1 MFSFVLQKHIQL
13 KGTFN
18 NKQIQILEVAETLF
32 AEKGFDGTS
41 IRNIAKLAA
50 INVAMV
56 SYYFGSKERLLE
68 SLIVYRTSDLKNQLD
83 NLLQEDLEPIEKI
96 NELIKLYINKINNN
110 KGIYRILHFEFTS
123 KKREQ
128 SLHAFSE
135 LRKGNLKYLETIIEE
150 GQRKGIFRKDVI
162 IPLITP
168 TILGTFFHFHMNK
181 PFFENLLNLKTEDLY
196 NNYIK
201 TNLTKH
207 IQQTIKALLIY
218 EMSTTEM
225 QCKQ

>member
-1 MFSFVLQKHIQL
+1 LLPKKKIRL
-13 KGTFN
+13 KNNFN
-18 NKQIQILEVAETLF
+18 DKQIQILEVAETLF
-32 AEKGFDGTS
+32 SEKGFDGTS
-41 IRNIAKLAA
+41 IRNIAKLAQ

-68 SLIVYRTSDLKNQLD
+68 SLIFYRTSDLKLQLD
-83 NLLQEDLEPIEKI
+83 KLLQEDLEPLEKI
-96 NELIKLYINKINNN
+96 NKLIALYIDRINLN

-128 SLHAFSE
+128 NIQAFSE
-135 LRKGNLKYLETIIEE
+135 LRKGNLKSLELIIEE
-150 GQRKGIFRKDVI
+150 GQKKGIFRKDVI

-201 TNLTKH
+201 TNLTNH

-218 EMSTTEM
+218 ES
-225 QCKQ
+225 

>member
-1 MFSFVLQKHIQL
+1 MFSFGFDKKSIPLQSNF
-13 KGTFN
+13 TD
-18 NKQIQILEVAETLF
+18 KQIQILEVAETLF

-41 IRNIAKLAA
+41 VRVIAKMAK
-50 INVAMV
+50 INIAMV

-68 SLIVYRTSDLKNQLD
+68 SLIIYRTSDLKYQLD
-83 NLLQEDLEPIEKI
+83 TLLQEELEPIDKI
-96 NELIKLYINKINNN
+96 NKLIELYINRINSNR
-110 KGIYRILHFEFTS
+110 GIYRILHFEFTS

-128 SLHAFSE
+128 NLLAFSE
-135 LRKGNLKYLETIIEE
+135 LKKGNLKSLESIIEE

-181 PFFENLLNLKTEDLY
+181 TFFENLLNLKTEELY

-218 EMSTTEM
+218 ES
-225 QCKQ
+225 

>member
-1 MFSFVLQKHIQL
+1 MKSD
-13 KGTFN
+13 FN
-18 NKQIQILEVAETLF
+18 EKQIIILEVAETLF

-41 IRNIAKLAA
+41 IRNIAKEAK
-50 INVAMV
+50 INIAMV

-68 SLIVYRTSDLKNQLD
+68 SLILYRTSDLKLQLD
-83 NLLQEDLEPIEKI
+83 NLIHEDLEPIAKI
-96 NELIKLYINKINNN
+96 NKLIELYINRINCNR
-110 KGIYRILHFEFTS
+110 GIYRILHFEFTS
-123 KKREQ
+123 KKTESNLQ
-128 SLHAFSE
+128 VFSE
-135 LRKGNLKYLETIIEE
+135 LKKGNLKSLEAIIVE
-150 GQRKGIFRKDVI
+150 GQTKGVFRKDVI

-181 PFFENLLNLKTEDLY
+181 AFFQNLLNLKTEDLY

-218 EMSTTEM
+218 ES
-225 QCKQ
+225 